1 MSADDTDYTKFPI
14 VARDTIFEVGDNTFN
29 VENKFPL
36 TDSPFGSRL
45 ASQIALPISERQNTK
60 NYHLLGFAPQ
70 RALQAEDLNE
80 IQERFMVDNT
90 LTQQMWSNW
99 NSQSN
104 LQSSEFGPGWFGA
117 TPMYP
122 HEWKSHIRY
131 LDELIYAPAN
141 ADDLIYEKPKS
152 LVEVNYRVKTE
163 GVVVA
168 TVFSTFDV
176 QVTFNP
182 GWYYINDTYTTSST
196 HDSSGLKYWYYLKEA
211 IHSERIVIQ
220 VSAQPFSGA
229 EDQNYNVTDVNNTQ
243 EISLDPSDAEN
254 NQLCFGLILDDFSYV
269 SGQNFGS
276 GNSDSGA
283 DRVEIKVK
291 PKLGCG
297 VVGERTPSYIGHI
310 NFGAFQDE
318 IDGGGVG
325 VNGPEVGLLRAYY
338 SNGLTIYDRSTGV
351 GNPDALIQLNNAP
364 GSALDYDDFEDA
376 FPAPTTEFV

>member
-1 MSADDTDYTKFPI
+1 MASDDTDYTKFPI
-14 VARDTIFEVGDNTFN
+14 VARDVLFTVGDNEFQ
-29 VENKFPL
+29 VENKFPM
-36 TDSPFGSRL
+36 TDNPYGSRL

-99 NSQSN
+99 NSLSN
-104 LQSSEFGPGWFGA
+104 LQISEFGPGWFGT

-122 HEWKSHIRY
+122 HEWKSNVRY
-131 LDELIYAPAN
+131 LDELIYSDGNAN
-141 ADDLIYEKPKS
+141 DLIYEKPKS
-152 LVEVNYRVKTE
+152 LVEINYRVKTE
-163 GVVVA
+163 GNVAA
-168 TVFSTFDV
+168 TVFSTYDV

-182 GWYYINDTYTTSST
+182 GWYYINDTYTTAST
-196 HDSSGLKYWYYLKEA
+196 HDSSGFKYWYYLKEA
-211 IHSERIVIQ
+211 IHSERIVIS

-229 EDQNYNVTDVNNTQ
+229 VDHNYTVIDVNNTQ
-243 EISLDPSDAEN
+243 EISLDPSDQEN
-254 NQLCFGLILDDFSYV
+254 NQLCFGLILDNLNYVPGQDF
-269 SGQNFGS
+269 QS

-297 VVGERTPSYIGHI
+297 LVGERTPSYIGHI

-318 IDGGGVG
+318 IDNFLVG
-325 VNGPEVGLLRAYY
+325 TNGPEVGTLRAYY
-338 SNGLTIYDRSTGV
+338 LNGLTVYDKSTGI
-351 GNPDALIQLNNAP
+351 GNPDAIIQLNNNP
-364 GSALDYDDFEDA
+364 GTDNDWDDFENA
-376 FPAPTTEFV
+376 FPTPTTEFV